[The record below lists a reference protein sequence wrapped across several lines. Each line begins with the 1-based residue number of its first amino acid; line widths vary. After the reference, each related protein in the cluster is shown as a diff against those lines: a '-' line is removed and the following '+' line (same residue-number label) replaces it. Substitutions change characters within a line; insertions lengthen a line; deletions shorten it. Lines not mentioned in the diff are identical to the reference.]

1 MKTNDILK
9 HFLTEESFTNY
20 EFERLNESTKTESV
34 KELATTILASLKD
47 KVEQFDT
54 TPIDRSRGDIKRL
67 KELKQL
73 QDSINML
80 EAIVERSQGTVS
92 PDLQRYLKEIVRAI
106 MNLNKYSNDFKEAY
120 RDRKTLL
127 VLKYQSIV
135 MSIISATSYLISV
148 MVDLSSGN
156 VEAKENPR
164 YEEISPLKT
173 VMAFNKSV
181 ELGDFRMTLKKAT
194 QMREYFVEVELDAME
209 LLEAGDIISTVVDGI
224 SGIIGNDKRFTEYLY
239 KASGIV
245 TLIMSMREI
254 LFMMHR
260 SRTKLND
267 MMKSIGDFSQL
278 TTSTSTLARLNKYA
292 QRFVVDAEESSK
304 LAKRDIEAQNK
315 EIVSEIRSIPKRTEA
330 PAEVEAEVTDFDIG
344 F

>member
-106 MNLNKYSNDFKEAY
+106 MN
-120 RDRKTLL
+120 
-127 VLKYQSIV
+127 
-135 MSIISATSYLISV
+135 
-148 MVDLSSGN
+148 
-156 VEAKENPR
+156 
-164 YEEISPLKT
+164 
-173 VMAFNKSV
+173 
-181 ELGDFRMTLKKAT
+181 
-194 QMREYFVEVELDAME
+194 
-209 LLEAGDIISTVVDGI
+209 
-224 SGIIGNDKRFTEYLY
+224 
-239 KASGIV
+239 
-245 TLIMSMREI
+245 
-254 LFMMHR
+254 
-260 SRTKLND
+260 
-267 MMKSIGDFSQL
+267 
-278 TTSTSTLARLNKYA
+278 
-292 QRFVVDAEESSK
+292 
-304 LAKRDIEAQNK
+304 
-315 EIVSEIRSIPKRTEA
+315 
-330 PAEVEAEVTDFDIG
+330 
-344 F
+344 